1 MIKEKS
7 FKDKINLN
15 ELAFDAAILI
25 FSYVLEKTYSPVMES
40 APLGFPF
47 VLLFILSTI
56 YFLPVLI
63 GSMYN
68 VDFKDSPPFIKRCV
82 SVTLFA
88 VMFFAFFNLLY
99 TIFSGIKFKGP
110 YANFIMAAGVLFLI
124 MGPIAGL
131 MFTRKDAPRI
141 KGASTQVFLFLFT
154 IGMLPFFFV
163 VMLGEEIF
171 GNTGFFAGI
180 FIVFG
185 LLIGDVLFILILYL
199 TYAWCKKFLI
209 RKGVYDACVSILK
222 IMTPFCVSFMLVFFN
237 INGNRLIIGDK
248 GVHDAGSILLVIFLF
263 IVSGILPLR
272 MMMMFT
278 PPVRPLN
285 ILIDVIAV
293 AYMVITIVR
302 M

>member
-1 MIKEKS
+1 MEKQNS

-25 FSYVLEKTYSPVMES
+25 FSYALERIYSPVMES
-40 APLGFPF
+40 APLGFPS
-47 VLLFILSTI
+47 VLLFILSTV
-56 YFLPVLI
+56 YFLPVLV
-63 GSMYN
+63 GSMHN

-88 VMFFAFFNLLY
+88 VVFFAFFNLLY
-99 TIFSGIKFKGP
+99 TIFAGIKYKGP

-154 IGMLPFFFV
+154 VGMLPFFFF

-180 FIVFG
+180 LIVFG
-185 LLIGDVLFILILYL
+185 LLIGDVLFILMLYF
-199 TYAWCKKFLI
+199 TYATCKNFLI
-209 RKGVYDACVSILK
+209 RKGLYDASVSIIK
-222 IMTPFCVSFMLVFFN
+222 VMTPFCVSFMLVFFN
-237 INGNRLIIGDK
+237 INSNRLIIGDK
-248 GVHDAGSILLVIFLF
+248 GFHDAGSILLAVFLF

-272 MMMMFT
+272 ILMMFT

-285 ILIDVIAV
+285 ILIDAIAV
-293 AYMVITIVR
+293 AYMAITIVR
-302 M
+302 

>member
-1 MIKEKS
+1 MKKEAS
-7 FKDKINLN
+7 LKDKINLN
-15 ELAFDAAILI
+15 ELAFDAAILV
-25 FSYVLEKTYSPVMES
+25 FSYALERIYSPVMES
-40 APLGFPF
+40 APLGFPS

-56 YFLPVLI
+56 YFLPVLV
-63 GSMYN
+63 GSMHN

-88 VMFFAFFNLLY
+88 VVFFAFFNLLY
-99 TIFSGIKFKGP
+99 TILAGIKYKGP

-124 MGPIAGL
+124 MGPTAGL

-141 KGASTQVFLFLFT
+141 KGASTQFFLFLFT
-154 IGMLPFFFV
+154 VGMLPFFFV

-185 LLIGDVLFILILYL
+185 LLIGDVLFILMLYF
-199 TYAWCKKFLI
+199 TYAACKNFLI
-209 RKGVYDACVSILK
+209 RKGLYDTCVSILK
-222 IMTPFCVSFMLVFFN
+222 LMSPFCVSFMLVFFN
-237 INGNRLIIGDK
+237 INSNRLIIGGK
-248 GVHDAGSILLVIFLF
+248 GVHDADSILLAVFLF

-272 MMMMFT
+272 ILMMFT

-285 ILIDVIAV
+285 ILIDAIAV
-293 AYMVITIVR
+293 AYMAITIVR
-302 M
+302 